1 MARPRGSDGTRTR
14 ERILDVAQEL
24 FTQQGYEK
32 TSLRDIAERL
42 QITKAA
48 LYYYFQRKEDILI
61 ELHLRLHT
69 LGESII
75 TELEA
80 APDGAARVAIWP
92 RLANEM
98 IDFMVDNRELLLL
111 HNRNRH
117 AFESLDPA
125 VLEDGRDVE
134 ARFARILSSPT
145 MALRERVRMAAMV
158 GVITEVFGENAAGFE
173 DDPPEELADLVR
185 EAIADLTP
193 VPQNSRRR
201 GGARSVTAQPA
212 ENSTQAPARSP
223 SSRKTGSAPRRS
235 ETGMQHRPPTRAKS
249 T

>member
-1 MARPRGSDGTRTR
+1 MARPPGSDGAQTR

-24 FTQQGYEK
+24 FTRQGYDQ

-48 LYYYFQRKEDILI
+48 LYYYFQHKEEILL

-69 LGESII
+69 LGEAVIA
-75 TELEA
+75 ELEA

-111 HNRNRH
+111 HNRNRN
-117 AFESLDPA
+117 AFERLDPA
-125 VLEDGRDVE
+125 ALGHGRDVE
-134 ARFARILSSPT
+134 ARFERILSSPGMT
-145 MALRERVRMAAMV
+145 LRERVRMAAMV
-158 GVITEVFGENAAGFE
+158 GVITEVFGESATAFE
-173 DDPPEELADLVR
+173 DVPPEELADLVR
-185 EAIADLTP
+185 EAIGDLT
-193 VPQNSRRR
+193 R
-201 GGARSVTAQPA
+201 
-212 ENSTQAPARSP
+212 APA
-223 SSRKTGSAPRRS
+223 T
-235 ETGMQHRPPTRAKS
+235 QLDLS

>member
-1 MARPRGSDGTRTR
+1 MARPPGSDGAQTR

-24 FTQQGYEK
+24 FTRQGYDK

-48 LYYYFQRKEDILI
+48 LYYYFRRKEEILI
-61 ELHLRLHT
+61 ELHLRLHA
-69 LGESII
+69 LGETVIA
-75 TELEA
+75 ELEA

-98 IDFMVDNRELLLL
+98 IDFMVENRELLLL
-111 HNRNRH
+111 HNRNRN

-125 VLEDGRDVE
+125 ALADGRDVE
-134 ARFARILSSPT
+134 ARFTRIISSPA

-158 GVITEVFGENAAGFE
+158 GVITEVFGESAAAFE
-173 DDPPEELADLVR
+173 DVPPEELADLVR

-193 VPQNSRRR
+193 QGQLHVR
-201 GGARSVTAQPA
+201 V
-212 ENSTQAPARSP
+212 
-223 SSRKTGSAPRRS
+223 
-235 ETGMQHRPPTRAKS
+235 
-249 T
+249 